1 MVLRVMVELLSR
13 PDQVTTAAV
22 SRLIMSRL
30 RVTNERSEHDQ
41 SVAKA
46 LTSPVYDLSARDS
59 DQVPPLPRHGQHSP
73 APGAQHHQATLQQS
87 QAQDGASLLI

>member
-41 SVAKA
+41 SVAKK
-46 LTSPVYDLSARDS
+46 
-59 DQVPPLPRHGQHSP
+59 H
-73 APGAQHHQATLQQS
+73 
-87 QAQDGASLLI
+87 